1 MPIKITVR
9 NVSNGATIRMEVE
22 PTDKVCDIIDSAA
35 DFWSKDAGAYVL
47 KKGKK
52 LLRGSDTVAEINLVT
67 DDVLEMI
74 PDPEGGCRW
83 DFPAL
88 C

>member
-22 PTDKVCDIIDSAA
+22 PADKVCDIIDSAA
-35 DFWSKDAGAYVL
+35 DFWNKDAGAYVL

-83 DFPAL
+83 GSPGL